1 MGPATKSMK
10 VFLILI
16 LAFGFITTLVH
27 NLPAQTDPVERFYR
41 GKTIRFITGY
51 SAGGIFDNATRVF
64 SRHVGRYIPGHPN
77 VWVDNMTG
85 AGGMI
90 ATDHV
95 YNNSPRDGTVMLNL
109 DGALLRA
116 QALGTDAVKFDGR
129 RFNWLPSPGPDLQ
142 VCWVTRA
149 SGWTSLA
156 EAAGSAK
163 ELKLGGLGPGTFP
176 SDNARLLQSALG
188 LKLKLVDGYKGVS
201 DVRLA
206 AESGEIDGSCS
217 SLEGVRRSF
226 PEQLKS
232 GEIKLIGQVDEKPW
246 PGIEQVPNALD
257 LAKTDRGKRLLR
269 IGIIGPNDIN
279 RLFTLPPAVPPER
292 VEALRKA
299 FTATFNDAEFKA
311 EVEKSRMVLRMI
323 PVERI
328 KEVVSLWLE
337 MPDKDKKE
345 LQQILTIK

>member
-1 MGPATKSMK
+1 MSLSMINRK
-10 VFLILI
+10 VCA
-16 LAFGFITTLVH
+16 LAIPIAGALALFSGNVS
-27 NLPAQTDPVERFYR
+27 AQTDSVEKFYR
-41 GKTIRFITGY
+41 GQTVRFITGY

-64 SRHVGRYIPGHPN
+64 ARHIGKYIPGHPN
-77 VWVDNMTG
+77 VWVDNMAG

-90 ATDHV
+90 ATNYL
-95 YNNSPRDGTVMLNL
+95 YNSAPRDGTAMLNL

-116 QALGTDAVKFDGR
+116 QALGTEAVKFDGR
-129 RFNWLPSPGPDLQ
+129 RFNWLPSPGPDVQ
-142 VCWVTRA
+142 VCWVTRG
-149 SGWTSLA
+149 SGWNSLA
-156 EAAGSAK
+156 EAVSSSK

-176 SDNARLLQSALG
+176 SDNARLLQAALG
-188 LKLKLVDGYKGVS
+188 LKLKLVDGYKGVA
-201 DVRLA
+201 DIRLA

-232 GEIKLIGQVDEKPW
+232 GEIKLIAQVDEKPW
-246 PGIEQVPNALD
+246 PGLENVPNALD
-257 LAKTDRGKRLLR
+257 LAKTERGKRLLR
-269 IGIIGPNDIN
+269 IGIVGPNDIN
-279 RLFTLPPAVPPER
+279 RLFTLPPGVPSDR
-292 VEALRKA
+292 MEALRKA

-311 EVEKSRMVLRMI
+311 EVEKSRMVLRMV

-345 LQQILTIK
+345 LQQILTVK